1 MVSPYYQVIKGNF
14 IIIDKK
20 PDGDSIRFLA
30 EEPDLYSN
38 LSRSYRLNP
47 SKDGTVQ
54 IRLEGIDT
62 PELHYGKDAQP
73 FGEDSRDRL
82 LKLLGFRDF
91 AVSGNTITS
100 AKPEII
106 TGAILTTGVE
116 TNGRPISYIVSAE
129 EAKTLEN
136 GEWVKVTKVFL
147 QKTLNYQMI
156 QEGMAYYTVYT
167 STPLSHREFLQ
178 KAAKEAQQENR
189 GLWKIDRTREFVLNS
204 QEDLSPPD
212 GQLILPKLFRRC
224 TDYLKAVSGGFRGNL
239 KDWLLANNIGSSR
252 PENDRVLLGD
262 VELKLSDL
270 ISQNN
275 NRIFFQANIFDLTF
289 LEK

>member
-47 SKDGTVQ
+47 SNDGTVQ

-100 AKPEII
+100 AKPEMIP
-106 TGAILTTGVE
+106 GAILTTGVE
-116 TNGRPISYIVSAE
+116 TNGRPISYIVTAE

-167 STPLSHREFLQ
+167 SMPLSHRAFLQ
-178 KAAKEAQQENR
+178 KAAKDALQENR

-270 ISQNN
+270 IRQNN

>member
-30 EEPDLYSN
+30 EEPNLYSN
-38 LSRSYRLNP
+38 LYRSYRLNP
-47 SKDGTVQ
+47 SNDGTVQ

-91 AVSGNTITS
+91 AVSGDTITS
-100 AKPEII
+100 AKPEVIP
-106 TGAILTTGVE
+106 GAILTTGVE

-147 QKTLNYQMI
+147 QKTLNYQMM

-167 STPLSHREFLQ
+167 SMPLSHREFMQ

-189 GLWKIDRTREFVLNS
+189 GLWKIDRTREFVLNT

-239 KDWLLANNIGSSR
+239 KDWLLSNNIGSSR

-270 ISQNN
+270 IRQNN

>member
-14 IIIDKK
+14 AIIGKK

-30 EEPDLYSN
+30 EEPNLYAN
-38 LSRSYRLNP
+38 LYRSYRINP
-47 SKDGTVQ
+47 SRDGSVQ

-91 AVSGNTITS
+91 VVSGDTITS
-100 AKPEII
+100 AKPDEIS
-106 TGAILTTGVE
+106 GAILATGVE

-136 GEWVKVTKVFL
+136 GEWVKVTQVFL
-147 QKTLNYQMI
+147 QKTLNYQML

-167 STPLSHREFLQ
+167 SMPLSHRDFLQ
-178 KAAKEAQQENR
+178 KIAKEAQQENR
-189 GLWKIDRTREFVLNS
+189 GVWKIDRTREFVLES
-204 QEDLSPPD
+204 QADLSPPD
-212 GQLILPKLFRRC
+212 GKLILPKLFRRC

-239 KDWLLANNIGSSR
+239 KDWLLSNNLATSR

-270 ISQNN
+270 IRQNN
-275 NRIFFQANIFDLTF
+275 NRIFFQANILDLTF